1 MYLYLLVLINSN
13 VYTLLSS
20 LHPPLVFSF
29 PLIQFFDAIRFVF
42 GDAMGDSLRADN
54 KASLLHESSE
64 IVLQG
69 YVEVVLDNSDGRL
82 PIDSDEVTLRR
93 AVGLKKDE
101 YFMNLKRVQKGD
113 FTNVLESGGFSKSN
127 PYYIVAQGRVDALTK
142 MTESQRLQ
150 VLKDVAGTQVFDEK
164 RKDSL
169 GLLLDSDEKR
179 VKIADN
185 IRNID
190 DRINELE
197 VEREK
202 LSEFLSIER
211 DKHALEYCLY
221 TLEEAKAAESLSE
234 LEAEHKADMAAADEA
249 AAQALVAAGGSTSG
263 QEEAKGIIKKRV
275 SILEAEIASLTAQ
288 VTAMKSAL
296 KEAEALKKECTTQL
310 PSLTARKVKCAG
322 ALSRIDAEVSREK
335 SSAEE
340 AKKELKGVEEAIVAK
355 QNELETK
362 LIPVHSDALKLY
374 EMAANDAAAV
384 RSKYDALLDKA
395 GRSGQF
401 KSKKERDAY
410 LTTLINDARASIT
423 KVQDRLSS
431 AEKDAATAAEKCK
444 KLGEDA
450 AKIEAF
456 AKKAAAEE
464 EALASQLDA
473 MTEKRRTAISA
484 AHDAKRALD
493 AVEKRVAE
501 LTTQGDEFERA
512 VYHSMPQA
520 LRRGLEECVA
530 LSDPSNPHHIAGI
543 HGPLFDLFKPTKPL
557 YNTAIE
563 AVAGPDL
570 FNVVVD
576 DEAVA
581 SQVIKH
587 LAEKKAGRVTLVPLS
602 RIKDV
607 SVTYPTTDD
616 SRPLIKFLEYDPKLA
631 RAVQQTFSRALL
643 CRTTA
648 AAMGY
653 SRSHDLTCV
662 TLEGDIA
669 NKRGALQGGYVDPR
683 TAKIASIAGMY
694 NAQGLC
700 SDAKDEKKK
709 LEALVAETE
718 AVATRLQTQLLE
730 ADNNRRRLRDDYQ
743 RLLQD
748 LERCK
753 SDISSSSWQKESSTR
768 EAALATQQLTGM
780 QAKLDRFQKELGT
793 ELNST
798 LSAAETAEME
808 TLSREIEGLSK
819 RVKDAQVKLDEAHR
833 AKSSMESQLND
844 NLLRRAKELS
854 DRISTV
860 STTTSGGRITTSTA
874 LEALR
879 LARRDLEDAE
889 TAEKDLKAALESSTK
904 DVDDKSA
911 KLSDLQDKLGRV
923 RTEVATLGEHVA
935 EETLRE
941 EKYFEKRRMLQKERE
956 DAKTKIRDLGAIP
969 TAEADKI
976 KDKSRKQLAKLLA
989 EATSKLAKFTHVNKQ
1004 AENQFEKYSRMREE
1018 LLDRQKEVERGNES
1032 IRSLIQTLDLKK
1044 DEKISTTFKQ
1054 VQKHFREVF
1063 AALVPKGSAT
1073 LVMKTSMDGA
1083 EDDEEEST
1091 EFAAKTTSKAGKRR
1105 SAEATAIAVKEAE
1118 ASSYRGL
1125 GIRVSFTDQ
1134 GESKDVRLLSGGQ
1147 KSLVALAL
1155 IFSIQKVDPAPFYVF
1170 DEIDSALDSIH
1181 RAAVGALI
1189 KKQAFDDDSP
1199 AQFIVSTF
1207 SPEIVDFADRFFG
1220 VELLRKVSSIAPQSK
1235 EETLAF
1241 LHSVNAGTSG
1251 EADEGTAR
1259 PSTSKKPKRAEKNE

>member
-1 MYLYLLVLINSN
+1 
-13 VYTLLSS
+13 
-20 LHPPLVFSF
+20 
-29 PLIQFFDAIRFVF
+29 
-42 GDAMGDSLRADN
+42 MGDTIRADSR
-54 KASLLHESSE
+54 ATLLHESTE
-64 IVLQG
+64 LAIQG

-113 FTNVLESGGFSKSN
+113 FSNVLESGGFSKSN

-142 MTESQRLQ
+142 MTEGQRLQ

-164 RKDSL
+164 RKASL
-169 GLLLDSDEKR
+169 ELLLDSDEKR

-185 IRNID
+185 IHNID

-197 VEREK
+197 TERKE

-211 DKHALEYCLY
+211 DKHALEFCLY
-221 TLEEAKAAESLSE
+221 TLEEAKAAETLSE

-249 AAQALVAAGGSTSG
+249 AAQALIAAGGSTSG

-275 SILEAEIASLTAQ
+275 ALLEAEIASLSSQ
-288 VTAMKSAL
+288 VSAMKAAL
-296 KEAEALKKECTTQL
+296 KDAEALKKECTTQL

-340 AKKELKGVEEAIVAK
+340 AKKELKGVEEAIIAK
-355 QNELETK
+355 RNELEKK
-362 LIPVHSDALKLY
+362 LVPVHSDALKLY
-374 EMAANDAAAV
+374 DTAANDAAAV

-401 KSKKERDAY
+401 KSKKERDNY
-410 LTTLINDARASIT
+410 LNTLINDARASIT

-450 AKIEAF
+450 VKIEAS

-473 MTEKRRTAISA
+473 MTEKRRSAVSA

-493 AVEKRVAE
+493 AIEKRVSE

-543 HGPLFDLFKPTKPL
+543 HGPLFDLFKPTKSL

-602 RIKDV
+602 RIKDI
-607 SVTYPTTDD
+607 SVTYPTSDD

-669 NKRGALQGGYVDPR
+669 NKRGALQGGYLDPR

-700 SDAKDEKKK
+700 SDAKDEKRK
-709 LEALVAETE
+709 LEAVVAETE

-748 LERCK
+748 QERCK

-793 ELNST
+793 ELNSS
-798 LSAAETAEME
+798 LSAAESSEME

-819 RVKDAQVKLDEAHR
+819 RVKEAQMKLDEAHR
-833 AKSSMESQLND
+833 AKSSVESQLND

-854 DRISTV
+854 DRIAAV
-860 STTTSGGRITTSTA
+860 STTPSTGGAVRINSSTA

-879 LARRDLEDAE
+879 LAKRDVDDAE
-889 TAEKDLKAALESSTK
+889 NAEKELKASLETSTK
-904 DVDDKSA
+904 DVEDKSS
-911 KLSDLQDKLGRV
+911 KLSELQDKLGRI
-923 RTEVATLGEHVA
+923 RTEVATLGDHVA

-941 EKYFEKRRMLQKERE
+941 EKYFEKRRMAQKERE
-956 DAKTKIRDLGAIP
+956 DAKAKIRDLGAIP
-969 TAEADKI
+969 TAEADKVR
-976 KDKSRKQLAKLLA
+976 DKSRKQLAKLLA
-989 EATSKLAKFTHVNKQ
+989 EATSKLAQFSHVNKQ
-1004 AENQFEKYSRMREE
+1004 AENQFEKYSRMRGE
-1018 LLDRQKEVERGNES
+1018 LLVRQKEVERGSES
-1032 IRSLIQTLDLKK
+1032 IRELIQTLDLKK

-1073 LVMKTSMDGA
+1073 LVMKTSMDGGEG
-1083 EDDEEEST
+1083 EDDDNAEV
-1091 EFAAKTTSKAGKRR
+1091 AAKTPAKTGKRR
-1105 SAEATAIAVKEAE
+1105 SAGAAVVALKEAE

-1189 KKQAFDDDSP
+1189 KKQAFDDESP

-1220 VELLRKVSSIAPQSK
+1220 VELLRKVSSITTQTK

-1241 LHSVNAGTSG
+1241 LHSVNAGTTG
-1251 EADEGTAR
+1251 EADEGAAR
-1259 PSTSKKPKRAEKNE
+1259 PSSSKKAKRAGKE

>member
-1 MYLYLLVLINSN
+1 M
-13 VYTLLSS
+13 
-20 LHPPLVFSF
+20 
-29 PLIQFFDAIRFVF
+29 
-42 GDAMGDSLRADN
+42 GDALRADSR
-54 KASLLHESSE
+54 ATLLHESTE
-64 IVLQG
+64 LAIQG
-69 YVEVVLDNSDGRL
+69 FVEVILDNTDGRL
-82 PIDSDEVTLRR
+82 PLDSEEVTLRR

-101 YFMNLKRVQKGD
+101 YFMNLKRVQKTD
-113 FTNVLESGGFSKSN
+113 FSNVLESAGFSRSN

-164 RKDSL
+164 RKASL
-169 GLLLDSDEKR
+169 ELLLDSDEKR
-179 VKIADN
+179 SKIADN
-185 IRNID
+185 INNID
-190 DRINELE
+190 SRIDELE
-197 VEREK
+197 QERAE

-211 DKHALEYCLY
+211 DKHALEFCLY
-221 TLEEAKAAESLSE
+221 TLEEAKAAETLSE

-249 AAQALVAAGGSTSG
+249 AAQALIAAGGSTTG

-275 SILEAEIASLTAQ
+275 AILDSEISSLTTQ
-288 VTAMKSAL
+288 VISLKAAL
-296 KEAEALKKECTTQL
+296 KDAEALKKECTSQL

-322 ALSRIDAEVSREK
+322 ALSRIDAEVSREQT
-335 SSAEE
+335 SADE
-340 AKKELKGVEEAIVAK
+340 AKKDLKGVEEMIIAK
-355 QNELETK
+355 RNELEKK
-362 LIPVHSDALKLY
+362 LSPIHSEALKLY
-374 EMAANDAAAV
+374 ETAASEAAVV

-401 KSKKERDAY
+401 KSKKERDNY
-410 LTTLINDARASIT
+410 LNSLINDARASII
-423 KVQDRLSS
+423 KVQDRLSA
-431 AEKDAATAAEKCK
+431 AEKDASSAAEKCK
-444 KLGEDA
+444 KLGDEA
-450 AKIEAF
+450 AKIEAA
-456 AKKAAAEE
+456 AKKAAQEE
-464 EALASQLDA
+464 EILASQLDA
-473 MTEKRRTAISA
+473 MTEKRRNAISA

-493 AVEKRVAE
+493 TVEKRVIE
-501 LTTQGDEFERA
+501 LTSQGEEFERA
-512 VYHSMPQA
+512 VYHSMPHA

-530 LSDPSNPHHIAGI
+530 LSDPTNPHHIAGI
-543 HGPLFDLFKPTKPL
+543 HGPLFDLFKPTKSL

-602 RIKDV
+602 RIKDIAV
-607 SVTYPTTDD
+607 NYPSAEDC
-616 SRPLIKFLEYDPKLA
+616 RPLIKFLEFDPKLA
-631 RAVQQTFSRALL
+631 RAVQQTFARSLL

-669 NKRGALQGGYVDPR
+669 NKRGALQGGYLDPK

-694 NAQGLC
+694 NSQGLC

-709 LEALVAETE
+709 LEAAVAETE
-718 AVATRLQTQLLE
+718 AIATRLQTQLLE

-753 SDISSSSWQKESSTR
+753 ADIASSSWQKESSTR
-768 EAALATQQLTGM
+768 EAALAKQQLTGM
-780 QAKLDRFQKELGT
+780 QSKLDGFQKEVGT

-798 LSAAETAEME
+798 LSASESTEME
-808 TLSREIEGLSK
+808 KLSREIEGLSK
-819 RVKDAQVKLDEAHR
+819 RVKDSQIKLDDAHR
-833 AKSSMESQLND
+833 SKVAVESQLND

-854 DRISTV
+854 DRIAASSST
-860 STTTSGGRITTSTA
+860 GGASRISTSTA

-879 LARRDLEDAE
+879 LAKRDLEDAE
-889 TAEKDLKAALESSTK
+889 VAEKELKANLDASTK
-904 DVDDKSA
+904 DVEEKSI
-911 KLSDLQDKLGRV
+911 KLSEIQEKLGRV

-935 EETLRE
+935 EENLRE
-941 EKYFEKRRMLQKERE
+941 EKYFEKRRMAQKERE
-956 DAKTKIRDLGAIP
+956 EAKAKIRDLGAIP

-989 EATSKLAKFTHVNKQ
+989 DATSKLAQYSHVNKQ
-1004 AENQFEKYSRMREE
+1004 AENQFDRFSKMRGE
-1018 LLDRQKEVERGNES
+1018 LLIRQKELERGSES
-1032 IRSLIQTLDLKK
+1032 IHELIQSLDLKK

-1073 LVMKTSMDGA
+1073 LVMKTTTDGV
-1083 EDDEEEST
+1083 EGEEENVEVTS
-1091 EFAAKTTSKAGKRR
+1091 KTLSKAGRR
-1105 SAEATAIAVKEAE
+1105 KSTAATASVKDAD

-1189 KKQAFDDDSP
+1189 KKQAYDDESP

-1220 VELLRKVSSIAPQSK
+1220 VALLRKVSSITSQSK

-1251 EADEGTAR
+1251 EADEG
-1259 PSTSKKPKRAEKNE
+1259 STRKNSSKKLKRSEIVENE